1 MEYGYARVSTKEQ
14 NEERQLIALR
24 AAGLHNHQ
32 IFLDKQSG
40 KDFNRCQYQRLLRR
54 LKRGD
59 TLIIKSIDRLG
70 RNYHEIL
77 EQWRIITAEK
87 QAAIV
92 VLDMPLL
99 DTHQNR
105 DLTGT
110 LIADIVLQ
118 LLSYVAQTER
128 EFTRQRQAEGI
139 SAAKA
144 RGVQFG
150 RPRKERRQR
159 KWVYH
164 IRHFC
169 PGYAN
174 ILDKNDK
181 NRVLSKKAEV
191 FGHPDIA
198 ENSYALCKA
207 IIHHLLKIFKI
218 YMSKNLYF
226 IDHKHTN

>member
-1 MEYGYARVSTKEQ
+1 MEYGYARVSSKEQ

-77 EQWRIITAEK
+77 EQRRIITAEK

-110 LIADIVLQ
+110 LIVTRNTKDYSKAPVTVYAPAEFIE
-118 LLSYVAQTER
+118 LLTETS
-128 EFTRQRQAEGI
+128 EDQ
-139 SAAKA
+139 
-144 RGVQFG
+144 
-150 RPRKERRQR
+150 
-159 KWVYH
+159 
-164 IRHFC
+164 
-169 PGYAN
+169 
-174 ILDKNDK
+174 
-181 NRVLSKKAEV
+181 
-191 FGHPDIA
+191 
-198 ENSYALCKA
+198 
-207 IIHHLLKIFKI
+207 
-218 YMSKNLYF
+218 
-226 IDHKHTN
+226 ID